1 MPLSTILKSAAGTG
15 PFYRQKAGILS
26 REHLQCRQTHQA
38 SWQEMVQLI
47 PPVAMAG
54 GFLFV
59 HREAIPGVS
68 GQGVAFGGR
77 LRAEKPAPANP
88 ARPWAREKAR
98 LEARRALRKR
108 GNCSPRTNHH

>member
-15 PFYRQKAGILS
+15 PFCRQKAGILS
-26 REHLQCRQTHQA
+26 REHPQCRQPHQA
-38 SWQEMVQLI
+38 SWQEMVQFI

-68 GQGVAFGGR
+68 GQGVFLGSDESGKARSCQPSAALGKR
-77 LRAEKPAPANP
+77 KSP
-88 ARPWAREKAR
+88 ARSS
-98 LEARRALRKR
+98 RALGKSGIVVHGRI
-108 GNCSPRTNHH
+108 SH